1 MEENYTEI
9 EALTS
14 KIYVF
19 DTRSIIEF
27 GKEPAQHL
35 AEETEKVVQMLSN
48 ANESNPDD
56 FLERLEKVMG
66 EINKKEESK
75 FFWWKKSR
83 EDETKKYERIGR
95 EIEEIYIGFRQYEEE
110 QRRLQRSYQLLIL
123 SNQRAQ
129 KELKKYILAAKKGC
143 EEILAAVNTVPKE
156 DQATLYNAQNLLN
169 RRIQDLQI
177 GENLALQTIPM
188 LEMMGYNSKNLV
200 ASIHSAFVVTLPVFK
215 EELRR
220 AIQQKRSRLEV
231 DSGVIVNGIEKTRHI
246 RETMQENQKKSLQK
260 LEDICRKNQ

>member
-1 MEENYTEI
+1 MGFVNMRR
-9 EALTS
+9 S
-14 KIYVF
+14 KDAY
-19 DTRSIIEF
+19 
-27 GKEPAQHL
+27 K
-35 AEETEKVVQMLSN
+35 
-48 ANESNPDD
+48 
-56 FLERLEKVMG
+56 
-66 EINKKEESK
+66 
-75 FFWWKKSR
+75 
-83 EDETKKYERIGR
+83 
-95 EIEEIYIGFRQYEEE
+95 
-110 QRRLQRSYQLLIL
+110 
-123 SNQRAQ
+123 
-129 KELKKYILAAKKGC
+129 AKKGC

-246 RETMQENQKKSLQK
+246 RETMQENQKKNLQK
-260 LEDICRKNQ
+260 LEDIRRKNQ